1 MTFKERL
8 QKEHP
13 EELYEAYFAGCNGCP
28 IDYGY
33 ENIEPC
39 FCVGGDEEICSK
51 CWNREIQE
59 KKKMFTKNMLK
70 DNMIIE
76 LRNGNRFIMINGCGV
91 GESTFST
98 LEYHKNDLTSDLTF
112 DLDIMKVFEVKTPIT
127 FMKILDNPGKL
138 IWERKDVKEI
148 TAEEAARLLK
158 EKFPEY
164 DSVKIIV

>member
-13 EELYEAYFAGCNGCP
+13 SNVDSTYEGGCWGCP
-28 IDYGY
+28 KNYGY
-33 ENIEPC
+33 ESHTPD
-39 FCVGGDEEICSK
+39 FCDGSYKHCTK
-51 CWNREIQE
+51 CWNREIKE
-59 KKKMFTKNMLK
+59 EDKMFTKNMLK

-76 LRNGNRFIMINGCGV
+76 LRNGNRFILIDGCGI
-91 GESTFST
+91 GKSIYSS
-98 LEYHKNDLTSDLTF
+98 LKYYGNDLTSDLTF

-138 IWERKDVKEI
+138 IWERKDVKKI

-164 DSVKIIV
+164 ESVKIIV